1 MKDNYNDI
9 EDFICDESFRSYVFQ
24 ADEKVI
30 AEWNLW
36 LQNNSGKKQM
46 ADEAIAILQAMRV
59 KENPVN
65 EQQLSN
71 AEVRLRNAIQV
82 NNIPAKVISIQKR
95 RWLWYAAAAIII
107 VSVTIG
113 LGLSFYSPVKT
124 QLASKYGEVKKDH
137 LPDGTEVILNAHSII
152 TLGKHWKEGN
162 DREVW
167 VKGEAFFHVKKTAH
181 HDKFIVHTDAFDI
194 EVTGTSFNV
203 INLNGNSS
211 VILKEG
217 SVKIHRP
224 GEAEINMKPG
234 DYVEFS
240 NQQIQKKIVTKQD
253 YIAWTENK
261 LVFDNTPLTELVNII
276 KQHYGVDVKLEGENI
291 EKQTINGIMPNNNL
305 DVLLQALDATEE
317 FKIIHK
323 NDSITIINEVQ

>member
-1 MKDNYNDI
+1 MKENYNDI

-24 ADEKVI
+24 ANESDVLKWN
-30 AEWNLW
+30 EWLE
-36 LQNNSGKKQM
+36 NNQEKKQL
-46 ADEAIAILQAMRV
+46 ALEAASILQFTRI
-59 KENPVN
+59 KEN
-65 EQQLSN
+65 QLSESQLSD
-71 AEVRLRNAIQV
+71 AETRLRDAIQSEAS
-82 NNIPAKVISIQKR
+82 PAKIINIRKR
-95 RWLWYAAAAIII
+95 RWLWYAAAAVII

-113 LGLSFYSPVKT
+113 VGFSFYSQGKT

-137 LPDGTEVILNAHSII
+137 LPDGTEVILNAHSTI
-152 TLGKHWKEGN
+152 TLGKQWKEGT

-167 VKGEAFFHVKKTAH
+167 VKGEAFFHVKKTLH

-203 INLNGNSS
+203 INFNGKSS

-217 SVKIHRP
+217 SVKIHRK
-224 GEAEINMKPG
+224 GEAEIDMKPG
-234 DYVEFS
+234 DFVEFS
-240 NQQIQKKIVTKQD
+240 NEQIQKKIVTKQD

-261 LVFDNTPLTELVNII
+261 LVFDNTPLTDLVGII
-276 KQHYGVDVKLEGENI
+276 KEHYGVNVKLEGANI

-317 FKIIHK
+317 FKVIQK